1 MKYKHKFFSRP
12 KRKLAMTI
20 AAIKEQFV
28 RHSRA
33 FTALFFVAA
42 TGSTLALSGGLV
54 FAASSGSK
62 TGSVSGG
69 AAGQAG
75 PGQTINWVVNYN
87 HSGSLGTMTLT
98 DPIPAGTQFV
108 SGSLVTPPGY
118 DKQYS
123 QNGGTSYGSA
133 DPGAATTNI
142 KSEGVAPATQ
152 TAVTQG
158 VAAPPASFN
167 GAQGAGDGLE
177 ALFWQDKIYNFNH
190 HTNQTNTGT
199 NVQNAQ
205 IQCHIKSSGAV
216 CPSPFSGVNYPTF
229 ASGNN
234 GDNFGTG
241 ASDISFPVNNQAG
254 INQATGRVVIPA
266 AQNSATSGVL
276 CVELSTNKSCGYT
289 VLENKVIGTGNT
301 SVFAGGAM
309 VGTKY
314 YLIDMQNNLYCV
326 DTTTTPVTQCGAPY
340 PIHIDPAQTTDGSTG
355 FPSVYGSNNRV
366 EVFGK
371 YIFTSF
377 NKGGGFSIGCVD
389 STTNAICS
397 GYPVATGSGS
407 IGGVLTPV
415 MDTSG
420 NVTGVCAGKSPN
432 GFSCYSLTGG
442 AVADPYPPAPA
453 SYQNL
458 GHPTQFGSE
467 VVIGTKVYIAYEGSS
482 NSTYTCFDFATSAPC
497 SGYTAPIS
505 TGNVLPYTLRQDPYF
520 PTCIW
525 EVGDA
530 GIFDVFGA
538 DTGAPTCVDA
548 KASVSAQPTAFYCD
562 GGTGHV
568 QNWSTLKL
576 SNITNSQYTDAH
588 LTIKDQNGNV
598 VAPFNDYLLS
608 PAEES
613 SGTVDI
619 SAIPITGATAKLTAE
634 VSLSG
639 ANTTAWG
646 AGHDPYVQLAWA
658 GDDIQFCF
666 QTTVSPCTIGAAG
679 ITNTATT
686 NTVDDGGSD
695 VKIFQAPTL
704 NYPSACTKPTSEKAF
719 SQTSTSPGGAV
730 KLTFTVKNTS
740 GMPTAGTWSLKD
752 NLPAGMVVANPKNV
766 DAHCHNGAIN
776 AASGDTAITLTGDFT
791 TTTAQCTMSI
801 DVTSASAGQYQN
813 CPTNIDPVTDI
824 DKPTQCATV
833 QFNSTPT
840 IATQIAGDGYS
851 DTVTIGNTGG
861 ASGTLTWKLY
871 GPVAPGSGGSCTA
884 ANWAGAPVYQT
895 ASMPTVGDV
904 TVTTTPTTKPT
915 APGCYSYA
923 DDLTGSGFAA
933 PATSAVGQASETFVI
948 QPGPTVTTTI
958 HSNGYA
964 DSIVISGTG
973 GFNGS
978 YTWTL
983 YGPVNAGSDGTC
995 ATASWAGAPTVGT
1008 GTIPV
1013 SGDNTY
1019 TATPTAD
1026 PSAQGCY
1033 SYAGS
1038 LSGPNFATVNS
1049 AVGQASETFVRKA
1062 SPTVATIINADGYS
1076 DDVTVANTAGFSG
1089 SYVWT
1094 LRGPVNAGPSGTCS
1108 DATWTGAA
1116 SAANGTVV
1124 VPGNGVVNA
1133 KPTAKPTAGG
1143 CYSYEG
1149 QLQGANYAT
1158 NVDSVVGQASETFSV
1173 QPGPAVA
1180 TTISNDGFS
1189 DTVNVTGS
1197 SGFDG
1202 SYAWTLYGPVNPG
1215 PDGTCA
1221 TATWAGAPTAGNG
1234 TIPTHGDGAYTATP
1248 SANPTAVGC
1257 YSYAGALSSTHFATV
1272 DSAVGQASETFV
1284 RKATPTISTTISG
1297 DKYSDVITIAGTHGF
1312 PGSYAWTLYGPVAP
1326 GAGGDCG
1333 TANWNGAPTYTTGTV
1348 QITGDLTVTQTPSTK
1363 PTAAG
1368 CYSYAGALT
1377 GTNYSGTIDSAVGQA
1392 SETFAAQS
1400 SAAITTAINQN
1411 GYADDVT
1418 IAGTNG
1424 FSGTLTW
1431 KLNGP
1436 VNAGQSGTCTDANW
1450 TNAPQ
1455 FDTGTQGIP
1464 GDGTYTVTPTSNPS
1478 AAGCYSYSMSLSGPN
1493 YPTATSAVGI
1503 PSETFARAST
1513 PTIATVVNSNGYADD
1528 ITIANTSGFSGS
1540 YAWTLYGPVNA
1551 GSDGT
1556 CGTATWTGA
1565 PSAAN
1570 GTVAIGGNGTATATP
1585 SSKPTA
1591 AGCYSYAGA
1600 LTGTNYS
1607 GTINSAVGQTSETF
1621 AVQPGPTVSTTINSN
1636 GYADDIVVS
1645 GTSGFSGSYTWTLY
1659 GPVSAG
1665 ASGTCADANWTGAP
1679 TVGTGTLQFAGDGT
1693 HTAIPSADPTAQ
1705 GCYSYAGSLTSS
1717 HYPTVNSVVGQ
1728 ASETYLRKAA
1738 PTVATV
1744 INSNK
1749 YADDITIANTSG
1761 FSGSYAW
1768 TLYGP
1773 VDAGSDGTCGTAN
1786 WTGAP
1791 SFTNGTVQITGNI
1804 TVTATPATKPTAP
1817 GCYSYAGTLSGSNY
1831 KADVLSA
1838 VGQPSETFAVAPAPT
1853 ITTQIDSDTYSDNIT
1868 VAGTNGFGGTI
1879 NWTLY
1884 GPVKAGASGTCSDA
1898 DWTNAPAFATG
1909 STAATGN
1916 GSHKVTPTS
1925 NPAIGGCY
1933 SYGMT
1938 MSGPNY
1944 ADVRSQPGIP
1954 SETFARKV
1962 RVNEDQLKLATTAEV
1977 TIKGEPPVASIV
1989 DHIVVTNTQHF
2000 AGTLTW
2006 KLLGPVDPKKTGAKD
2021 PVTGQ
2026 PVVTCDGV
2034 SWTGVKTA
2042 DTGTVSIV
2050 GDGTFDTA
2058 KTDNI
2063 STVGCYGYEVTLSGD
2078 QLNTVKSFATD
2089 VNESVE
2095 NPRTTPAFTTTAS
2108 KRVVTD
2114 NVYLKDTVKVT
2125 GSKALGGTIEW
2136 TLHGPLKPNADNIC
2150 APEGDKAWDDTPI
2163 AAKDTMTF
2171 VGDGAYPT
2179 PETAVKEG
2187 GCYTF
2192 STVITGPSFNEVSA
2206 KAGVTEE
2213 TQVISTPKI
2222 QVKKMVDKQAAHAG
2236 DIVNYTVTLV
2246 NTSTTDPALNAKATD
2261 TLSDVL
2267 DDATFNNDHKA
2278 DVGAITYSEPILN
2291 WNGTVPAGGS
2301 VTIRYSAK
2309 VKAPLTGN
2317 RNLGNTVLTTGTIKS
2332 NCQED
2337 TVAMNTDSSVAAHL
2351 LDLALGTQQAAA
2363 AQSPDCS
2370 TATATSELPKTG
2382 FDSWILI
2389 GIGLAMLAGGS
2400 IVTTQLIRRRATVR
2414 FYRR

>member
-1 MKYKHKFFSRP
+1 MN
-12 KRKLAMTI
+12 I

-54 FAASSGSK
+54 FAASNGSK
-62 TGSVSGG
+62 TGSVAGKPANQ
-69 AAGQAG
+69 AA
-75 PGQTINWVVNYN
+75 PGDVINWVVNYN
-87 HSGSLGTMTLT
+87 HSGSVGHLTLT
-98 DPIPAGTQFV
+98 DPIPAGTTFV

-118 DKQYS
+118 DKAYS
-123 QNGGTSYGSA
+123 TNGGTSYGNSDA
-133 DPGAATTNI
+133 NPSSPINQI
-142 KSEGVAPATQ
+142 KSEGDVPATQ

-158 VAAPPASFN
+158 VAAPPVSFN
-167 GAQGAGDGLE
+167 GTQGAGDGLE
-177 ALFWQDKIYNFNH
+177 AIFWQDKLYNFNH
-190 HTNQTNTGT
+190 HTNQTNSGT
-199 NVQNAQ
+199 NVQSTQ
-205 IQCHIKSSGAV
+205 IQCHVKSTGQN
-216 CPSPFSGVNYPTF
+216 CLNPFNGVGFPTY
-229 ASGNN
+229 ASANN

-241 ASDISFPVNNQAG
+241 TPDISFPVNNQAG

-266 AQNSATSGVL
+266 GRAGSSGVL
-276 CVELSTNKSCGYT
+276 CVELSTNTSCGYT
-289 VLENKVIGTGNT
+289 EFENKNIAGTTVT
-301 SVFAGGAM
+301 SVFSGGAM
-309 VGTKY
+309 VGTKFY
-314 YLIDMQNNLYCV
+314 MIDMQNYLYCV
-326 DTTTTPVTQCGAPY
+326 DTTTTPVSACGGSY

-355 FPSVYGSNNRV
+355 FPAAYGANNRV

-377 NKGGGFSIGCVD
+377 NNGNGFTIGCVD
-389 STTNAICS
+389 STTNAVCS
-397 GYPVATGSGS
+397 GFPKTTGDVQK
-407 IGGVLTPV
+407 GGILAPV
-415 MDTSG
+415 MDASG
-420 NVTGVCAGKSPN
+420 NVTGVCSGNKPN
-432 GFSCYSLTGG
+432 GFTCWDLSGNSI
-442 AVADPYPPAPA
+442 ADPYPAAPA
-453 SYQNL
+453 AQNLL

-467 VVIGTKVYIAYEGSS
+467 EVIGTKVYLAYEGSGRA
-482 NSTYTCFDFATSAPC
+482 TYTCYDFAISAPC
-497 SGYTAPIS
+497 AGYTAPLSSDLSS
-505 TGNVLPYTLRQDPYF
+505 TNFDVNPYTLRQDPYF
-520 PTCIW
+520 PGCIW

-530 GIFDVFGA
+530 GTFQVFSA
-538 DTGAPTCVDA
+538 DTGGKTCVDA
-548 KASVSAQPTAFYCD
+548 KATVKAQPTAFYCD
-562 GGTGHV
+562 GGQNHI
-568 QNWSTLKL
+568 QNWDTLKL
-576 SNITNSQYTDAH
+576 NNITGSQYTDAH
-588 LTIKDQNGNV
+588 LTIKDKNGTV
-598 VAPFNDYLLS
+598 LSQFNDYVLS
-608 PAEES
+608 AAEQS
-613 SGTVDI
+613 SGIVNI
-619 SAIPITGATAKLTAE
+619 SSIPASGNTAELTAE
-634 VSLSG
+634 ISLTN
-639 ANTTAWG
+639 ADTTAWG

-658 GDDIQFCF
+658 GDSIQFCF
-666 QTTVSPCTIGAAG
+666 QTKVDPCTIGATG
-679 ITNTATT
+679 ITNVATETTSDDTGT
-686 NTVDDGGSD
+686 NAQQLTSN
-695 VKIFQAPTL
+695 AL
-704 NYPSACTKPTSEKAF
+704 NFPKTCTKPTSEKAF
-719 SQTSTSPGGAV
+719 DRTSSSPGGAV

-740 GMPTAGTWSLKD
+740 GMNTAGTWSLKD
-752 NLPAGMVVANPKNV
+752 NLPTNMVVANPANTNTT
-766 DAHCHNGAIN
+766 CHAGTVTATPGAT
-776 AASGDTAITLTGDFT
+776 SITTTGDFT
-791 TTTAQCTMSI
+791 NTIADCTVSV
-801 DVTSASAGQYQN
+801 DVTSSTAGQYQN

-884 ANWAGAPVYQT
+884 ANWTGAPVYQT

-933 PATSAVGQASETFVI
+933 PATSAVGQASETFAI
-948 QPGPTVTTTI
+948 ASSPSVTTNI
-958 HSNGYA
+958 NANGYA
-964 DSIVISGTG
+964 DNVVISGTG
-973 GFNGS
+973 GFNGT

-995 ATASWAGAPTVGT
+995 ATASWTGAPTVGT
-1008 GTIPV
+1008 GTLPI

-1019 TATPTAD
+1019 TATP
-1026 PSAQGCY
+1026 SANPTTQGCY
-1033 SYAGS
+1033 SYAGA
-1038 LSGPNFATVNS
+1038 LSSPNFATVNS
-1049 AVGQASETFVRKA
+1049 AVGQASETFARKA
-1062 SPTVATIINADGYS
+1062 SPTVATIINGDGYS
-1076 DDVTVANTAGFSG
+1076 DDVTIANTAGFSG

-1094 LRGPVNAGPSGTCS
+1094 LRGPVNAGSDGTC
-1108 DATWTGAA
+1108 ATASWTGAP
-1116 SAANGTVV
+1116 SAANGTVA

-1149 QLQGANYAT
+1149 QLQGSNYAV
-1158 NVDSVVGQASETFSV
+1158 NVDSAVGQATETFSV
-1173 QPGPAVA
+1173 QSAPAVA

-1189 DTVNVTGS
+1189 DTINVTGS
-1197 SGFDG
+1197 TGFDG
-1202 SYAWTLYGPVNPG
+1202 SYAWTLYGPVDAG
-1215 PDGTCA
+1215 SDGTCG
-1221 TATWAGAPTAGNG
+1221 TANWTGAPTVGNG

-1257 YSYAGALSSTHFATV
+1257 YSYAGALSSAHFATV
-1272 DSAVGQASETFV
+1272 NSAVGQASETFV

-1297 DKYSDVITIAGTHGF
+1297 DKYSDVITIASTHGF
-1312 PGSYAWTLYGPVAP
+1312 PGSYTWTLYGPVAP
-1326 GAGGDCG
+1326 GASGDCS
-1333 TANWNGAPTYTTGTV
+1333 TANWTSAPTYTTGTV
-1348 QITGDLTVTQTPSTK
+1348 QITADVTVTQTPSTK
-1363 PTAAG
+1363 PSAAG

-1377 GTNYSGTIDSAVGQA
+1377 GTNYSGTIDSVVGQA

-1411 GYADDVT
+1411 GYADNVT

-1513 PTIATVVNSNGYADD
+1513 PTVATVVNNNGYADD

-1556 CGTATWTGA
+1556 CATASWTGA
-1565 PSAAN
+1565 ASAAN
-1570 GTVAIGGNGTATATP
+1570 GTTPISGNGTVTATP

-1591 AGCYSYAGA
+1591 PGCYSYAGA

-1607 GTINSAVGQTSETF
+1607 GTINSVVGQTSETF
-1621 AVQPGPTVSTTINSN
+1621 AVQPGPTVSTTINSD

-1645 GTSGFSGSYTWTLY
+1645 GTSGFSGSYAWMLY

-1665 ASGTCADANWTGAP
+1665 ASGTCVDANWNGAP

-1693 HTAIPSADPTAQ
+1693 HTATPSANPTTQ

-1717 HYPTVNSVVGQ
+1717 HYPTVNSAVGQ
-1728 ASETYLRKAA
+1728 ASETYLRKAT

-1786 WTGAP
+1786 WNGAP
-1791 SFTNGTVQITGNI
+1791 SFTNGTVQITGNV
-1804 TVTATPATKPTAP
+1804 TVTATPSNKPTAA
-1817 GCYSYAGTLSGSNY
+1817 GCYSYAGTLSGTNY
-1831 KADVLSA
+1831 KADVLST
-1838 VGQPSETFAVAPAPT
+1838 VGQTSETFAVAPTPT
-1853 ITTQIDSDTYSDNIT
+1853 IATQIDSDTYSDNIT
-1868 VAGTNGFGGTI
+1868 IAGTNGFGGTI

-1884 GPVKAGASGTCSDA
+1884 GPVKAGVSGTCSDA
-1898 DWTNAPAFATG
+1898 DWTNAPSFATG
-1909 STAATGN
+1909 STAAVGN

-1925 NPAIGGCY
+1925 NPAVGGCY

-1962 RVNEDQLKLATTAEV
+1962 RTVEDQLKISTTAEV

-2006 KLLGPVDPKKTGAKD
+2006 KLLGPVDPKKTGTKD

-2034 SWTGVKTA
+2034 SWTGAKTA
-2042 DTGTVSIV
+2042 DTGTVAIV

-2125 GSKALGGTIEW
+2125 GSKALSGTIEW
-2136 TLHGPLKPNADNIC
+2136 TLHGPLKPNADNTC

-2192 STVITGPSFNEVSA
+2192 STIITGPSFNEVSA

-2213 TQVISTPKI
+2213 TQVISTPEI
-2222 QVKKMVDKQAAHAG
+2222 RVKKSVDKQAAHAG
-2236 DIVNYTVTLV
+2236 DTVNYTVTLI

-2261 TLSDVL
+2261 SLSDVL
-2267 DDATFNNDHKA
+2267 DDASFNNDHKA
-2278 DVGAITYSEPILN
+2278 DVGTIVYSEPALN
-2291 WNGTVPAGGS
+2291 WSGTVPAGGS
-2301 VTIRYSAK
+2301 VTIHYSAK
-2309 VKAPLTGN
+2309 VKTPLTGN

-2332 NCQED
+2332 NCHQD
-2337 TVAMNTDSSVAAHL
+2337 SVAMNTDSSVAAHL
-2351 LDLALGTQQAAA
+2351 LDLALGSQKAAA
-2363 AQSPDCS
+2363 AQSPDCT

-2382 FDSWILI
+2382 FDSWIPI
-2389 GIGLAMLAGGS
+2389 SIGLAMLAGGS
-2400 IVTTQLIRRRATVR
+2400 IVTMQLIRRRATVR